1 MYVPRHVELQRAA
14 QLFDRGVGQV
24 RRGER
29 AARVAHHHVEAAAI
43 HHHPGDD
50 LVDLAFD
57 RDVAAETG
65 RVEPSGAELRRD
77 SLASRRVPAGQIH
90 RCAELGQGLGHRS
103 AEVRPA
109 PGHDR
114 DAAGEVEEGLDSHA
128 GDHSSTGWRPAEGDP
143 PVR

>member
-1 MYVPRHVELQRAA
+1 MYVPVTLSSSA
-14 QLFDRGVGQV
+14 
-24 RRGER
+24 RRSSSIEASGR
-29 AARVAHHHVEAAAI
+29 YVVVNAPPALHHHVEAAAVR
-43 HHHPGDD
+43 HHPGDD

-65 RVEPSGAELRRD
+65 RVEPSGAELRGD